1 MIKCRVVFELENAQ
15 VESYPFHRFNDNFI
29 FSKHCMHESYEGFTK
44 KKIPKHVGIYFKVF
58 QSTISI

>member
-15 VESYPFHRFNDNFI
+15 VESYPFHRFNENFI

-44 KKIPKHVGIYFKVF
+44 KSPNMSVF
-58 QSTISI
+58 I

>member
-29 FSKHCMHESYEGFTK
+29 FSKHCMHESYEGFRQ
-44 KKIPKHVGIYFKVF
+44 KIPKHVCIYFI
-58 QSTISI
+58 QSTIGF